1 MHRCPLPVS
10 LVWPGLS
17 LLAGCGVH
25 LPSQLPRDARWL
37 VAVKSAP
44 LPSPWFAHHA
54 FVDVLRDG
62 RLQRIE
68 SGGRLGLLVG
78 EQEAEELWLDRRFD
92 DRAVRV
98 LGHLEG
104 DAARAAIEALDARLE
119 QSDALSGFGEGYT
132 KWPGPNSNTLVRDL
146 VAGVPGLGFVFDPNC
161 IGKDFAWFDVGWT
174 SSRTGV
180 RLDTPLLGGAVGL
193 REGVELHLLQL
204 TLGVSLDP
212 PGLSLPFLP
221 QIPFGLWSPSQPVL
235 VPPSIDGA
243 LRVDLTPEVCDGEL
257 RWLGVVPAPGVLL
270 AARPDATAWLE
281 VRIGALRPTPL
292 PTAFDCELVIRR
304 HAADG
309 VSSWSNGVRFS
320 TGSRDSVRT
329 QCGANVVVWELHRDD
344 AGAIVVGVRV
354 FADLAHEA
362 ASPAHTPR

>member
-1 MHRCPLPVS
+1 MVC
-10 LVWPGLS
+10 PGLL

-44 LPSPWFAHHA
+44 LASPWFAHHA

-78 EQEAEELWLDRRFD
+78 EQAAEELWLDRRFD

-98 LGHLEG
+98 LGFVDG
-104 DAARAAIEALDARLE
+104 DAARAAIDVLDARLE
-119 QSDALSGFGEGYT
+119 LSDSLPGFGDGYT

-161 IGKDFAWFDVGWT
+161 IGKDFAWFGLGFT

-180 RLDTPLLGGAVGL
+180 RLDTPLLGAAVGL

-204 TLGVSLDP
+204 TLGVSIDP

-221 QIPFGLWSPSQPVL
+221 QLPFGLWSPTDPVL
-235 VPPSIDGA
+235 VPPAIDGA
-243 LRVDLTPEVCDGEL
+243 LRVDLEPGVCDGEL
-257 RWLGVVPAPGVLL
+257 RRLGTLRAPGVLL
-270 AARPDATAWLE
+270 AARPDAQAWLE
-281 VRIGALRPTPL
+281 VQIGELRPTPL
-292 PTAFDCELVIRR
+292 PTAFDCELVIRQ

-309 VSSWSNGVRFS
+309 VSTWSNGVRFS

-329 QCGANVVVWELHRDD
+329 RCGANVVVWELQRDE
-344 AGAIVVGVRV
+344 AGAIEIAVRAFV
-354 FADLAHEA
+354 DSAHEA
-362 ASPAHTPR
+362 ASGDALR

>member
-1 MHRCPLPVS
+1 MRRRSLPVS

-54 FVDVLRDG
+54 FVEVLRDG

-78 EQEAEELWLDRRFD
+78 EQAAEELWLDRRFD

-98 LGHLEG
+98 LGYLEG
-104 DAARAAIEALDARLE
+104 DAARAAIGALDARLE
-119 QSDALSGFGEGYT
+119 QADSLQGFGDGYR

-161 IGKDFAWFDVGWT
+161 IGKDFAWLDLGWT

-204 TLGVSLDP
+204 TFGVSIDP

-221 QIPFGLWSPSQPVL
+221 QIPFGWFGPTLPRL
-235 VPPSIDGA
+235 VPPPVEGA
-243 LRVDLTPEVCDGEL
+243 LRIELEPELCDGVL
-257 RWLGVVPAPGVLL
+257 RPLGTVGTPGLLL
-270 AARPDATAWLE
+270 AALPDATAWLE
-281 VRIGALRPTPL
+281 VRIGPERATALPS
-292 PTAFDCELVIRR
+292 AFDVEFAFRQ
-304 HAADG
+304 HAGDG
-309 VSSWSNGVRFS
+309 VSSWTRDVRFS
-320 TGSRDSVRT
+320 AGSHESLRT
-329 QCGANVVVWELHRDD
+329 QCGSRVVHWEVRRRSDGLLE
-344 AGAIVVGVRV
+344 VGCRA
-354 FADLAHEA
+354 FRDLAAEA
-362 ASPAHTPR
+362 AAREPIR

>member
-1 MHRCPLPVS
+1 MHSCFLPAS
-10 LVWPGLS
+10 MVWSGLL

-25 LPSQLPRDARWL
+25 LPSQLPRDACWL

-44 LPSPWFAHHA
+44 LSTPWFAHHA

-62 RLQRIE
+62 QLQRIE

-78 EQEAEELWLDRRFD
+78 EQAAEELWLDRRFD

-98 LGHLEG
+98 LTFVEG
-104 DAARAAIEALDARLE
+104 DAARAAIDVLDARLE
-119 QSDALSGFGEGYT
+119 QSDSLPGFGVGYT

-161 IGKDFAWFDVGWT
+161 IGKDFAWLGLGWT

-180 RLDTPLLGGAVGL
+180 RLDTPLLGAAVGL

-204 TLGVSLDP
+204 TIGVSLDP

-221 QIPFGLWSPSQPVL
+221 QIPFGLWSPSDPVL
-235 VPPSIDGA
+235 VPPSVDGA
-243 LRVDLTPEVCDGEL
+243 LRVDLEPGVCDGAL
-257 RWLGVVPAPGVLL
+257 RRLGVLRAPGVLL
-270 AARPDATAWLE
+270 AARPDAQAWLE
-281 VRIGALRPTPL
+281 VQIGELRPTPL
-292 PTAFDCELVIRR
+292 PTAFDCELVIRQ

-309 VSSWSNGVRFS
+309 VSAWSNGVRFS
-320 TGSRDSVRT
+320 PGSRDSVRT
-329 QCGANVVVWELHRDD
+329 QCGANVVVWELHRDE
-344 AGAIVVGVRV
+344 AGAIEIGFRAFVHIDHQV
-354 FADLAHEA
+354 A
-362 ASPAHTPR
+362 ARDSPR